1 MNFVKCVLDWINKK
15 NKYAKIN
22 VKFCFPIYANVESFL
37 QKKRNGIFIRIL
49 LKGTKS
55 FYLGLFIN
63 YVVKKKGRGLDK
75 CQLYHLYN

>member
-37 QKKRNGIFIRIL
+37 QKKKKRYFYKDTFEGNEKFL
-49 LKGTKS
+49 LGSVHKLRCQEKGQ
-55 FYLGLFIN
+55 G
-63 YVVKKKGRGLDK
+63 VR
-75 CQLYHLYN
+75 